1 MEGNESVLNSYYPH
15 HHHQQQHHHHQ
26 QQQTTTTS
34 TTATTTNGM
43 FTNTQNHHHNHNP
56 HVSSPHY
63 SSSEP
68 STTHVFSP
76 NSVRGGFLPSSTPQP
91 PPPPP
96 PPPPSETI
104 KRKRG
109 RPRKYGTSEVVVP
122 SSTTTPSSSSANKQ
136 MSSPLSSPPRKK
148 DPSSGSSSLNSLS
161 KKSQLVALGNA
172 GQGFT
177 PHIITVAAGEDV
189 AQKIMSFV
197 QQTKCA
203 VCILSASGSISN
215 ASLRQPAMLGG
226 NVTYEG
232 RFEIL
237 SLSGSFL
244 HNEIG
249 GTSSRTGGLSVCLSS
264 TDGRIIGGG
273 VGGPLRAAAPVQVI
287 AGSFFY
293 DVTKNSNADKKH
305 EASLDK
311 MPPQVGASITS
322 VTFRNAPDSSG
333 RIYVR
338 ENDDHQSFGGHFMVQ
353 PRGMDVTSPQLTDWR
368 SGIDFAGTTDHG
380 ECQSPEDGDDE

>member
-1 MEGNESVLNSYYPH
+1 
-15 HHHQQQHHHHQ
+15 
-26 QQQTTTTS
+26 
-34 TTATTTNGM
+34 M
-43 FTNTQNHHHNHNP
+43 FTNTQNHNHNP

-68 STTHVFSP
+68 PTTTHHVFSP
-76 NSVRGGFLPSSTPQP
+76 NSVTANRGFLPSSAPQP

-96 PPPPSETI
+96 PETV

-109 RPRKYGTSEVVVP
+109 RPRKYGTPEVP
-122 SSTTTPSSSSANKQ
+122 SSTPSSSSVKQ
-136 MSSPLSSPPRKK
+136 ISSPLSSPPRKK
-148 DPSSGSSSLNSLS
+148 DPSSGSSSLNSSS
-161 KKSQLVALGNA
+161 KKSQLVSLGNA

-189 AQKIMSFV
+189 SQKIMSFV

-293 DVTKNSNADKKH
+293 DVTKNAIADKKH

-311 MPPQVGASITS
+311 SPPQVVGASITS

-333 RIYVR
+333 RMYVR
-338 ENDDHQSFGGHFMVQ
+338 ENDDHQSFGGHFMLQ
-353 PRGMDVTSPQLTDWR
+353 PRGMDVTSPHLTDWR
-368 SGIDFAGTTDHG
+368 GGLDARGGASIDFAGTTDHG